1 MQLVLFEVLWIGVIV
16 FVFWLA
22 VRKARQEVEE

>member
-1 MQLVLFEVLWIGVIV
+1 MELVLFEVFWFGVIF
-16 FVFWLA
+16 FVIWLA